1 MKKEKTRSIQTLL
14 STYFL
19 LFSLLLLA
27 ITITIIS
34 VMQYRSTRD
43 DTIQALQQTSV
54 SIADSVDQQINQMN
68 QISLNAIS
76 SSDLMEAF
84 TQYYSDSLSAY
95 ERRRQHLHLAN
106 ALTTAK
112 GFDFAIRQ
120 LNVYMPEKGSFGI
133 GEITG
138 DLDQDAPD
146 MEWYQEALDADGRFV
161 VTSKDGY
168 VSLSRMFFN
177 NINVPVGFVEV
188 KKYYNTVFNLAE
200 EPQLGYP
207 VTIAIYD
214 SEGNLLYSASGDG
227 SQSDSRSES
236 SSDGSLSGSDPASFS
251 DTVLS
256 DSHSDSSDDTMSGSH
271 SGNDLFDYYSVS
283 SQGSG
288 SITNTL
294 TGNKEYASFSVSD
307 KNDLVI
313 AVSARQSIFSRQIL
327 RSMRWII
334 PVSLVLLA
342 LLLLLSVVVSRRIS
356 SPIRHIYHFLADE
369 SKDKF
374 QLLEMERTGIREI
387 DKLED
392 SINENIRSTKA
403 ATDTMMTLKEQEV
416 QAQMLALQSQMNP
429 HFLYNSL
436 STIGEMSQEGLT
448 EQVTRMCDQVT
459 EILRYIS
466 SNREQRSTLEE
477 ELEICDMYL
486 DCLKM
491 RHGEQLAG
499 TIEVSD
505 DMLDILV
512 PKLCIQLLVENA
524 VRSVTTVAPPW
535 KVDIACRIEDGS
547 WYVTVSDNGPG
558 FDPQVEQELRSQM
571 DRILETGVLPSL
583 KIQGMGI
590 LNIFIRLYLLEGIP
604 FIFDLGNREEGGA
617 FVMIGGKL
625 KP

>member
-1 MKKEKTRSIQTLL
+1 MKRNNTRNIQTLL

-19 LFSLLLLA
+19 LFSLLLLSLM
-27 ITITIIS
+27 ISIIS
-34 VMQYRSTRD
+34 VMQYRSTRNN
-43 DTIQALQQTSV
+43 TIQALQQTSI

-84 TQYYSDSLSAY
+84 LEYYSDSLSAY
-95 ERRRQHLHLAN
+95 ERRLQHLHLAN

-120 LNVYMPEKGSFGI
+120 VNVYMPEQSAFGI
-133 GEITG
+133 GEING
-138 DLDQDAPD
+138 DLSKNAPD
-146 MEWYQEALDADGRFV
+146 MEWYKEALKANGRFV
-161 VTSKDGY
+161 ITDEDGY

-177 NINVPVGFVEV
+177 NINIPVGFVEV
-188 KKYYNTVFNLAE
+188 KKYYDTVFSMAE
-200 EPQLGYP
+200 DPKLTHP
-207 VTIAIYD
+207 VTIVIYD
-214 SEGNLLYSASGDG
+214 DEGNILYP
-227 SQSDSRSES
+227 E
-236 SSDGSLSGSDPASFS
+236 SGS
-251 DTVLS
+251 
-256 DSHSDSSDDTMSGSH
+256 GS
-271 SGNDLFDYYSVS
+271 LFDYYSVS
-283 SQGSG
+283 SKGSG
-288 SITNTL
+288 TIVNTL
-294 TGNKEYASFSVSD
+294 TDNKEYVSFSVSE
-307 KNDLVI
+307 KNNLVI
-313 AVSARQSIFSRQIL
+313 AVAAQQSIFSAQII
-327 RSMRWII
+327 RSMSWIL
-334 PVSLVLLA
+334 PVSLLLLI
-342 LLLLLSVVVSRRIS
+342 LLLLLSEFISRRIS
-356 SPIRHIYHFLADE
+356 SPIRNIYHFLADE
-369 SKDKF
+369 NKDKF
-374 QLLEMERTGIREI
+374 QLLEMNRAGIREI
-387 DKLED
+387 DKLQD

-403 ATDTMMTLKEQEV
+403 ATETMMTLKEQEV

-436 STIGEMSQEGLT
+436 STIGEMAQEGLT
-448 EQVTRMCDQVT
+448 QQATRMCDQVT

-491 RHGEQLAG
+491 RHGEQLTG

-535 KVDIACRIEDGS
+535 KVEILCWIEKES

-558 FDPQVEQELRSQM
+558 FDPDIEQGLRSQM
-571 DRILETGVLPSL
+571 EHILKTGVLPSL

-604 FIFDLGNREEGGA
+604 FIFDLGNRSEGGA
-617 FVMIGGKL
+617 FVTIGGRL
-625 KP
+625 KEDSYDRPAAADTERKKP

>member
-27 ITITIIS
+27 LTISVIS
-34 VMQYRSTRD
+34 VMQYRLTRD
-43 DTIQALQQTSV
+43 ETIQALQQTSV

-84 TQYYSDSLSAY
+84 LQYYSDSLSAY

-120 LNVYMPEKGSFGI
+120 LNVYMPVRGAFGI
-133 GEITG
+133 GEIHG
-138 DLDQDAPD
+138 DLSENAPD
-146 MEWYQEALDADGRFV
+146 MEWYDEALKADGRFV
-161 VTSKDGY
+161 ITSKDGY

-188 KKYYNTVFNLAE
+188 KKYYDIVFSLAE
-200 EPQLGYP
+200 DPQLAYP

-214 SEGNLLYSASGDG
+214 SKGNLLYPVSGK
-227 SQSDSRSES
+227 DS
-236 SSDGSLSGSDPASFS
+236 
-251 DTVLS
+251 
-256 DSHSDSSDDTMSGSH
+256 
-271 SGNDLFDYYSVS
+271 LFDYYSVS
-283 SQGSG
+283 SGGSG
-288 SITNTL
+288 GITNTRE
-294 TGNKEYASFSVSD
+294 NRKEYASFSVSE

-313 AVSARQSIFSRQIL
+313 AVSTRQSVFSRQIY

-334 PVSLVLLA
+334 PVF
-342 LLLLLSVVVSRRIS
+342 LLLLVALMMLSVFLSRRIS

-369 SKDKF
+369 NRDKF
-374 QLLEMERTGIREI
+374 QLLKMERTGIREI

-392 SINENIRSTKA
+392 SINENIRSMKTA
-403 ATDTMMTLKEQEV
+403 ADTMMTLKEQEV

-436 STIGEMSQEGLT
+436 STIGEMAQEGLT

-466 SNREQRSTLEE
+466 SNRRQRSTLEE

-491 RHGEQLAG
+491 RHGRQLAG
-499 TIEVSD
+499 TIEVGD

-535 KVDIACRIEDGS
+535 KVDISCRIENGS

-558 FDPQVEQELRSQM
+558 FDPEVEKSLRSQM
-571 DRILETGVLPSL
+571 DEILATGALPSL

-590 LNIFIRLYLLEGIP
+590 LNIFIRLYLLDGIP
-604 FIFDLGNREEGGA
+604 FIFDLGNRAEGGA
-617 FVMIGGKL
+617 FVTIGGVVKEESPGMQDPESEAGTSEVSASESGSPDPGAL
-625 KP
+625 KAEKRESEDTGRNTE

>member
-1 MKKEKTRSIQTLL
+1 MKKDKTWSIQTIL

-27 ITITIIS
+27 LTITIIC
-34 VMQYRSTRD
+34 VMQYRATRD
-43 DTIQALQQTSV
+43 DTIQALQQTGV

-84 TQYYSDSLSAY
+84 EQYYSDTLSAY

-120 LNVYMPEKGSFGI
+120 LNVYMPEKGAFGI
-133 GEITG
+133 GEING
-138 DLDQDAPD
+138 DLPVNAPD
-146 MEWYQEALDADGRFV
+146 MEWYGDALKEDGRFV

-168 VSLSRMFFN
+168 VSLSRIFFN
-177 NINVPVGFVEV
+177 NINIPVGFVEV
-188 KKYYNTVFNLAE
+188 KKYYDTVFGLAE
-200 EPQLGYP
+200 DPQLAYP

-214 SEGNLLYSASGDG
+214 SSGSLLYPSSASG
-227 SQSDSRSES
+227 
-236 SSDGSLSGSDPASFS
+236 SLS
-251 DTVLS
+251 
-256 DSHSDSSDDTMSGSH
+256 
-271 SGNDLFDYYSVS
+271 DYYKVS
-283 SQGSG
+283 SLGSG
-288 SITNTL
+288 TITNTR
-294 TGNKEYASFSVSD
+294 TNSREYARFFVSE
-307 KNDLVI
+307 KNNLVI
-313 AVSARQSIFSRQIL
+313 AVTTPQSIFSRQIF

-334 PVSLVLLA
+334 PVSLIALA
-342 LLLLLSVVVSRRIS
+342 FLMLLSVLVSRRIS
-356 SPIRHIYHFLADE
+356 SPIRHIYHFLE
-369 SKDKF
+369 NENKDKF
-374 QLLEMERTGIREI
+374 QLLKMNRTGIREI

-436 STIGEMSQEGLT
+436 STIGEMAQEGLAD
-448 EQVTRMCDQVT
+448 QATRMCDQVT

-491 RHGEQLAG
+491 RHGEQLTG

-524 VRSVTTVAPPW
+524 VKSVTTVAPPW
-535 KVDIACRIEDGS
+535 KVDIRCRIEGNS

-558 FDPQVEQELRSQM
+558 FDPQVDRTLRSQM
-571 DRILETGVLPSL
+571 DQILETGALPSL

-590 LNIFIRLYLLEGIP
+590 LNIFIRLYLLDGIP
-604 FIFDLGNREEGGA
+604 FIFDLGNRDEGGA
-617 FVMIGGKL
+617 FVTIGGTI
-625 KP
+625 